1 MVASVREEI
10 DIKMNL
16 IITFEQF
23 MSEHSSCPRNR
34 LIARIFYLAGFIES
48 WGRGINKIKKEFSEN
63 GMEVPVYKEEMGGM
77 SVYIK
82 RRVSNVSSKE
92 VSQKMSQKTSQ
103 KTSQKIID
111 LIKEDPN
118 ISTQD
123 MADIIGI
130 DRRNIARNLKKLQ
143 ENGIVKRIG
152 PDKGGYWEIVN

>member
-1 MVASVREEI
+1 
-10 DIKMNL
+10 
-16 IITFEQF
+16 
-23 MSEHSSCPRNR
+23 
-34 LIARIFYLAGFIES
+34 
-48 WGRGINKIKKEFSEN
+48 
-63 GMEVPVYKEEMGGM
+63 MEVPVYKEEMGGM

-92 VSQKMSQKTSQ
+92 ASQKMSQKTSQ

>member
-1 MVASVREEI
+1 M
-10 DIKMNL
+10 KL
-16 IITFEQF
+16 
-23 MSEHSSCPRNR
+23 
-34 LIARIFYLAGFIES
+34 
-48 WGRGINKIKKEFSEN
+48 KN
-63 GMEVPVYKEEMGGM
+63 GMEVPVYKEEMSGM

-82 RRVSNVSSKE
+82 RRVNNVNSKE
-92 VSQKMSQKTSQ
+92 MSQ

>member
-1 MVASVREEI
+1 
-10 DIKMNL
+10 
-16 IITFEQF
+16 
-23 MSEHSSCPRNR
+23 
-34 LIARIFYLAGFIES
+34 
-48 WGRGINKIKKEFSEN
+48 
-63 GMEVPVYKEEMGGM
+63 MEVPVYKEEMGGM

-92 VSQKMSQKTSQ
+92 ASQKMSQKMSQ

-130 DRRNIARNLKKLQ
+130 DRRNIARNIKKLQ
-143 ENGIVKRIG
+143 EKGIVKRIG

>member
-1 MVASVREEI
+1 
-10 DIKMNL
+10 
-16 IITFEQF
+16 
-23 MSEHSSCPRNR
+23 
-34 LIARIFYLAGFIES
+34 
-48 WGRGINKIKKEFSEN
+48 
-63 GMEVPVYKEEMGGM
+63 MEVPVYKEEMGGM

>member
-1 MVASVREEI
+1 MS
-10 DIKMNL
+10 L

-92 VSQKMSQKTSQ
+92 ASQKM
-103 KTSQKIID
+103 SQKIID

-152 PDKGGYWEIVN
+152 PDKGGYWEVVN

>member
-1 MVASVREEI
+1 
-10 DIKMNL
+10 
-16 IITFEQF
+16 

-92 VSQKMSQKTSQ
+92 ASQKM
-103 KTSQKIID
+103 SQKIID

>member
-1 MVASVREEI
+1 
-10 DIKMNL
+10 
-16 IITFEQF
+16 
-23 MSEHSSCPRNR
+23 
-34 LIARIFYLAGFIES
+34 
-48 WGRGINKIKKEFSEN
+48 
-63 GMEVPVYKEEMGGM
+63 MGGM

-92 VSQKMSQKTSQ
+92 ASQKTSQ
-103 KTSQKIID
+103 KTSRKTSQKIID

>member
-1 MVASVREEI
+1 
-10 DIKMNL
+10 
-16 IITFEQF
+16 
-23 MSEHSSCPRNR
+23 
-34 LIARIFYLAGFIES
+34 
-48 WGRGINKIKKEFSEN
+48 
-63 GMEVPVYKEEMGGM
+63 MEVPVYKEEMGGM

-92 VSQKMSQKTSQ
+92 ASQKMSQKTSQKMSQKTSQ

-152 PDKGGYWEIVN
+152 PDKGGYWEVVN

>member
-1 MVASVREEI
+1 
-10 DIKMNL
+10 
-16 IITFEQF
+16 

-92 VSQKMSQKTSQ
+92 ASQKMSQKMSQ

-152 PDKGGYWEIVN
+152 PDKGGYWKIVN

>member
-1 MVASVREEI
+1 
-10 DIKMNL
+10 
-16 IITFEQF
+16 
-23 MSEHSSCPRNR
+23 
-34 LIARIFYLAGFIES
+34 
-48 WGRGINKIKKEFSEN
+48 
-63 GMEVPVYKEEMGGM
+63 MEVPVYKEEMGGM

-152 PDKGGYWEIVN
+152 PDKGGYWEVVN

>member
-1 MVASVREEI
+1 
-10 DIKMNL
+10 
-16 IITFEQF
+16 
-23 MSEHSSCPRNR
+23 
-34 LIARIFYLAGFIES
+34 
-48 WGRGINKIKKEFSEN
+48 
-63 GMEVPVYKEEMGGM
+63 MEVPVYKEEMGGM

-92 VSQKMSQKTSQ
+92 ASQKMSQKMSQ